1 MLSPDNWFLRI
12 IGADRKDRHIGF
24 TVICSKERCM
34 ALAGSEDDIVREAD
48 EGMREYD
55 LEEDSSSYGL
65 TDDFTDDLAEDMAAP
80 IENSDFLLEK
90 RAARSQDR
98 RANSLNDRR
107 KSDRRRAA
115 RYSEEQD
122 KGTKSNGSI
131 DPMNIYLREM
141 GTLTLLNHEEE
152 LKLAKTMEAGKQ
164 RVQNA
169 VLKAPLAIP
178 ALREVVRGL
187 DTNSDRICQIIG
199 GILDNKPGTVKEES
213 RDFLARVEQSVT
225 LNKKRE
231 GLLAMFLQLSENTAE
246 ADALFQEILQT
257 GEEIAGLFAEKYICV
272 ECIKAMAD
280 GLEELS
286 KRFRKVLVELITQH
300 SRQLPVSTNSALPEA
315 IARQVNRQILEESGI
330 DQQQLQQALQEIDAG
345 WDIYKQAKEGLVR
358 ANLRLVISVSKKFV
372 NRGLQFSDLIQEG
385 NIGLMKAVE
394 KFDYHRGYKFS
405 TYATWWIRQAITRG
419 IADQGRTIRL
429 PVHMIETI
437 NRLLRVSKDFLLEE
451 HREPTPEEMATQ
463 LGTEVGKVK
472 SALKIAKDAISLD
485 TPVGDDGETFLGDFI
500 EDKEKL
506 GPDEV
511 SMVASLRQCL
521 SQVMSSLSPREAKV
535 LRLRY
540 GIDVDCD
547 HTLEEVGKCFAVT
560 RERIR
565 QIEAQAIMKLKHP
578 SRVEELKVFMT
589 D

>member
-1 MLSPDNWFLRI
+1 MTLAGGDDDVVKGMDEAMLDYSDLKETSSFDLAGNS
-12 IGADRKDRHIGF
+12 DDGF
-24 TVICSKERCM
+24 TESVDFNDSKYERR
-34 ALAGSEDDIVREAD
+34 G
-48 EGMREYD
+48 GK
-55 LEEDSSSYGL
+55 
-65 TDDFTDDLAEDMAAP
+65 T
-80 IENSDFLLEK
+80 
-90 RAARSQDR
+90 DR
-98 RANSLNDRR
+98 RASSFTDRR
-107 KSDRRRAA
+107 KRDRRRTTRDNGANKT
-115 RYSEEQD
+115 D
-122 KGTKSNGSI
+122 KTKTSV

-152 LKLAKTMEAGKQ
+152 LKLAKMMEDGKQ

-169 VLKAPLAIP
+169 VLKTPIAIP
-178 ALREVVRGL
+178 ALIEVIKGL
-187 DTNSDRICQIIG
+187 DKNDEKICQVIS
-199 GILDNKPGTVKEES
+199 GISENTPKVVAKESKE
-213 RDFLARVEQSVT
+213 FLARVEQAIELEAKRQELLKKYLEKGVGAAGSV
-225 LNKKRE
+225 
-231 GLLAMFLQLSENTAE
+231 E
-246 ADALFQEILQT
+246 ALTEIEAV
-257 GEEIAGLFAEKYICV
+257 GEEVAQLFSDKIICADCVKAIAT
-272 ECIKAMAD
+272 
-280 GLEELS
+280 GLEDLS
-286 KRFRKVLVELITQH
+286 KRFRKVFVEVMGDYAAKGEGA
-300 SRQLPVSTNSALPEA
+300 SDVAPE
-315 IARQVNRQILEESGI
+315 IIERQVNTQMMEESGV
-330 DQQQLQQALQEIDAG
+330 DEKQLRTILHEVDAG
-345 WDIYKQAKEGLVR
+345 WDMYKQAKEGLVR

-451 HREPTPEEMATQ
+451 HREPTPEEMADQ
-463 LGTEVGKVK
+463 LGTDVTKVK

-485 TPVGDDGETFLGDFI
+485 TPVGNDGETFLGDFI
-500 EDKEKL
+500 EDKDKL
-506 GPDEV
+506 GPDEL
-511 SMVASLRQCL
+511 SMVGSLRECL
-521 SQVMSSLSPREAKV
+521 NQVMSSLSPREAKV
-535 LRLRY
+535 LQMRY

-565 QIEAQAIMKLKHP
+565 QIEAQAILKLKHP

>member
-1 MLSPDNWFLRI
+1 MSLTGSDDDLV
-12 IGADRKDRHIGF
+12 GDVG
-24 TVICSKERCM
+24 ER
-34 ALAGSEDDIVREAD
+34 VREYGPEEETSLFGLANDDHVD
-48 EGMREYD
+48 EEV
-55 LEEDSSSYGL
+55 
-65 TDDFTDDLAEDMAAP
+65 TPVDF
-80 IENSDFLLEK
+80 SD
-90 RAARSQDR
+90 ARYDR
-98 RANSLNDRR
+98 RGRGPGDRRRGIFTDRR
-107 KSDRRRAA
+107 KGDRRRIS
-115 RYSEEQD
+115 RGS
-122 KGTKSNGSI
+122 TKQSSKSKSSV

-141 GTLTLLNHEEE
+141 GSLTLLNHEEE
-152 LKLAKTMEAGKQ
+152 LKLAKMMEDGKK

-169 VLKAPLAIP
+169 VLKTPLAIP
-178 ALREVVRGL
+178 ALQEVVKVLPKSPGK
-187 DTNSDRICQIIG
+187 ICQVLA
-199 GILDNKPGTVKEES
+199 GIQDNQSGVVERES
-213 RDFLARVEQSVT
+213 RE
-225 LNKKRE
+225 
-231 GLLAMFLQLSENTAE
+231 LLAAVERAVEIDRERNELLKQYLALDETTKEAKDLFAE
-246 ADALFQEILQT
+246 AQAK
-257 GEEIAGLFAEKYICV
+257 GEEIAGLFEDKILCSDCV
-272 ECIKAMAD
+272 NAVAK

-286 KRFRKVLVELITQH
+286 KRFRKVFVTVIGEYSLGENESGEEI
-300 SRQLPVSTNSALPEA
+300 SPEA
-315 IARQVNRQILEESGI
+315 IERQVNRQMLEESGV
-330 DQQQLQQALQEIDAG
+330 DQKDLQQILHEVDSG
-345 WDIYKQAKEGLVR
+345 WEMYKHAREGLVR

-451 HREPTPEEMATQ
+451 HREPTPEEMAEQ
-463 LGTEVGKVK
+463 LGTDVAKVK

-485 TPVGDDGETFLGDFI
+485 TPVGDDGESHLGDFI

-506 GPDEV
+506 GPDEA
-511 SMVASLRQCL
+511 SMVTSLRECL
-521 SQVMSSLSPREAKV
+521 NQVMSSLTPREAKV
-535 LRLRY
+535 LRMRY

-565 QIEAQAIMKLKHP
+565 QIEAQAIVKLKHP
-578 SRVEELKVFMT
+578 SRVEELRVFMV